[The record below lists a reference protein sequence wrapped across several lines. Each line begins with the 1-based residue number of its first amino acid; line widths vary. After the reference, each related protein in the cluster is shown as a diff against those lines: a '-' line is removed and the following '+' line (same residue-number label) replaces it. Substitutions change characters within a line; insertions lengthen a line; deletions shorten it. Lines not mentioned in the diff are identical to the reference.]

1 MSNLFANPHAGAD
14 TTPEIDLYYWPTANG
29 QKIAIFLEEAGLPY
43 TAHPIDIS
51 KGEQFSSDFER
62 VSANQRIPAIV
73 DRGANVSLFESGA
86 ILLHLAERTGQFL
99 PRDASGRAEVLQW
112 LFWQA
117 ASMGPILGQTVFFL
131 NFASEQIPFANA
143 RFGKETARLYAVLE
157 RRLVNRCFIAGEFS
171 IADMALYP
179 WIVQHDKQGMTLDEY
194 PNIQQ
199 WLDRISARPAVQ
211 RAYQKGEVIRP
222 AALTEANRKALFGL
236 TAGEASP
243 ARS

>member
-1 MSNLFANPHAGAD
+1 MTTKQKTSAD
-14 TTPEIDLYYWPTANG
+14 VTPEIDLYYWPTANG

-43 TAHPIDIS
+43 TAYPIDIS
-51 KGEQFSSDFER
+51 KGEQFSPAFEQ
-62 VSANQRIPAIV
+62 VSANQRIPAIF
-73 DRGANVSLFESGA
+73 DRGAKVSLFESGA

-99 PRDASGRAEVLQW
+99 PRDTQGRAEVLQW

-117 ASMGPILGQTVFFL
+117 ASMGPILGQTVFFR
-131 NFASEQIPFANA
+131 NFASEPVPLANA

-157 RRLVNRCFIAGEFS
+157 RRLMDRCHVAGEFS

-179 WIVQHDKQGMTLDEY
+179 WIIQHDKQGVTLDEY

-199 WLDRISARPAVQ
+199 WLDRVSARPGVQ
-211 RAYQKGEVIRP
+211 RAYKKGEVIRP

-236 TAGEASP
+236 TAGESP
-243 ARS
+243 ATA

>member
-1 MSNLFANPHAGAD
+1 MNTVSV
-14 TTPEIDLYYWPTANG
+14 PEIDLYYWPTANG
-29 QKIAIFLEEAGLPY
+29 QKIAIFLEEADLPY
-43 TAHPIDIS
+43 NACPVDIS
-51 KGEQFSSDFER
+51 KGEQFSPSFES

-99 PRDASGRAEVLQW
+99 PRNASGRAEVLQW

-117 ASMGPILGQTVFFL
+117 ASMGPILGQTVFFRH
-131 NFASEQIPFANA
+131 FASEQIPFANA

-157 RRLVNRCFIAGEFS
+157 RRLTDRCYVAGEYS

-179 WIVQHDKQGMTLDEY
+179 WVIQHGKQGMALEAY
-194 PNIQQ
+194 PNINQ

-222 AALTEANRKALFGL
+222 ATLTEANRKALFGL
-236 TAGEASP
+236 TAGVNP
-243 ARS
+243 ATV

>member
-1 MSNLFANPHAGAD
+1 MTTHVPGAE
-14 TTPEIDLYYWPTANG
+14 TAPEIDLYYWPTANG

-43 TAHPIDIS
+43 SAHPVDIS
-51 KGEQFSSDFER
+51 KGEQFLPGFEQL
-62 VSANQRIPAIV
+62 SANQRIPAIF

-86 ILLHLAERTGQFL
+86 ILLYLAERTGQFL
-99 PRDASGRAEVLQW
+99 PRDAQGRAEAVQW

-117 ASMGPILGQTVFFL
+117 ASQGPILGQTVFFR
-131 NFASEQIPFANA
+131 NFASEQVPFANA

-157 RRLVNRCFIAGEFS
+157 RRLMDRCYIAGEFS
-171 IADMALYP
+171 IADMAVYP
-179 WIVQHDKQGMTLDEY
+179 WIIQHDKQGMTLDEY
-194 PNIQQ
+194 PNTQR

-236 TAGEASP
+236 TAGTA
-243 ARS
+243 AG

>member
-1 MSNLFANPHAGAD
+1 MSQICANQQTSAD
-14 TTPEIDLYYWPTANG
+14 TSPEIDLYYWPTANG

-43 TAHPIDIS
+43 TAYPIDIS
-51 KGEQFSSDFER
+51 KGEQFSPAFER

-99 PRDASGRAEVLQW
+99 SHDASGRAEALQW

-117 ASMGPILGQTVFFL
+117 ASQGPILGQTVFFR
-131 NFASEQIPFANA
+131 NFASEQVPFANA

-157 RRLVNRCFIAGEFS
+157 RRLMDRCYIAGEFS
-171 IADMALYP
+171 IADMAVYP
-179 WIVQHDKQGMTLDEY
+179 WIVQHDKQGMALDEY

-199 WLDRISARPAVQ
+199 WLDRISARPGVQ

-236 TAGEASP
+236 TAGADKP
-243 ARS
+243 AD

>member
-1 MSNLFANPHAGAD
+1 MTSVSANEHTAD
-14 TTPEIDLYYWPTANG
+14 KAASEIDLYYWPTANG

-43 TAHPIDIS
+43 TAYPIDIS
-51 KGEQFSSDFER
+51 KGEQFSQEFER
-62 VSANQRIPAIV
+62 VSANQRIPAII

-99 PRDASGRAEVLQW
+99 PRDASGRAEALQW

-117 ASMGPILGQTVFFL
+117 ASMGPILGQTVFFR

-143 RFGKETARLYAVLE
+143 RFGKETARLYAILE
-157 RRLVNRCFIAGEFS
+157 RRLVDRCYVAGEFS
-171 IADMALYP
+171 IVDMALYP
-179 WIVQHDKQGMTLDEY
+179 WIVQHDKQGIALEEY

-199 WLDRISARPAVQ
+199 WLDRISSRPGVQ

-236 TAGEASP
+236 AASASP
-243 ARS
+243 ATV